1 MEPKSI
7 YNPLTIDKQKP
18 MSKNGRPNI
27 DKNVSWT
34 LTVIR
39 VSRRREGLDLGA
51 ILVPK
56 SIRIDTQ
63 TDVEQILKND
73 AKMVEN

>member
-7 YNPLTIDKQKP
+7 YNPLTIDKQKQ
-18 MSKNGRPNI
+18 MSNNGRPNI
-27 DKNVSWT
+27 DKNASWT

-39 VSRRREGLDLGA
+39 VSKRREGLDLGA

-56 SIRIDTQ
+56 SIKIDTQ
-63 TDVEQILKND
+63 TDFEQILIND
-73 AKMVEN
+73 ANL